1 MNIPTRS
8 LHDLGRGPE
17 MSVPVPHAPPSPRA
31 APRAE
36 LVIVREI
43 RPVSGR
49 FPLTIMKW
57 GAAT

>member
-17 MSVPVPHAPPSPRA
+17 MSVPVPHAAPPS
-31 APRAE
+31 PRAE